1 MLLLHQLGVSCQNRF
16 PINHGLYAVTGNFL
30 NIGNPAV
37 VDFLS
42 IGVLDRKRNRVVG
55 VVLSVCGQL
64 QKLRFLH
71 ADRVDLADRKGA
83 FCQCA
88 GLIKDHDL
96 GICQGLQI
104 VAALYQ
110 NTDLGCAADAS
121 EETKRNGNDQRT
133 GAGNHQEGQGPVN
146 PSAEWLLGNQRRQDR
161 QRQSS
166 EYHYRGI
173 IPGKARDE
181 ILNTALLIACVF
193 YKVKDFGY
201 GGFPKFLCGLDVQD
215 TGLVD
220 TTADDLHSR
229 LHLAGHG
236 FSGQGRSVQGGKA
249 FENRTVQRDAL
260 SRFHNNGFSD
270 LNLIRV
276 NLNQLSVPFDV
287 GIVRANVHQACDR
300 FSGLGHRIGLEPFTH
315 LIKQHN
321 GNALGMF
328 AQNECA
334 DGGNRHQEIFVK
346 HLSMQDVRDCLPD
359 NIPTDNHIADEKDR
373 HLRQFR
379 EVEQA
384 ACKKQHRRHDNAC
397 EQVPLFSCHSVF
409 SFRCSIKRVTL
420 FLSIDEKHRLPC
432 GSRCPAFHYA
442 LTVTSGSICLI
453 SAFASAR
460 TASN

>member
-1 MLLLHQLGVSCQNRF
+1 M
-16 PINHGLYAVTGNFL
+16 
-30 NIGNPAV
+30 
-37 VDFLS
+37 
-42 IGVLDRKRNRVVG
+42 
-55 VVLSVCGQL
+55 
-64 QKLRFLH
+64 
-71 ADRVDLADRKGA
+71 
-83 FCQCA
+83 
-88 GLIKDHDL
+88 
-96 GICQGLQI
+96 
-104 VAALYQ
+104 
-110 NTDLGCAADAS
+110 
-121 EETKRNGNDQRT
+121 
-133 GAGNHQEGQGPVN
+133 
-146 PSAEWLLGNQRRQDR
+146 
-161 QRQSS
+161 
-166 EYHYRGI
+166 
-173 IPGKARDE
+173 
-181 ILNTALLIACVF
+181 
-193 YKVKDFGY
+193 
-201 GGFPKFLCGLDVQD
+201 DVQD

-229 LHLAGHG
+229 LHLTGHG

-270 LNLIRV
+270 LNLVRV
-276 NLNQLSVPFDV
+276 NLNQFSVPFDV
-287 GIVRANVHQACDR
+287 SIVRANVHQACDR
-300 FSGLGHRIGLEPFTH
+300 FSGLGHRIGLEPFAH
-315 LIKQHN
+315 LVKQHN
-321 GNALGMF
+321 GDTLGMF

-334 DGGNRHQEIFVK
+334 DGGNRHQKIFVK

-359 NIPTDNHIADEKDR
+359 NIPADNHIADEKDR